1 MEEQKMPE
9 EEAFKK
15 IQKFA
20 MDNRK
25 SVREIADAIILSHEM
40 KKN

>member
-1 MEEQKMPE
+1 MKDAGLEEQ
-9 EEAFKK
+9 EAFKK

-25 SVREIADAIILSHEM
+25 SMREVSEAIILSHEM
-40 KKN
+40 KKI